1 MGNAGKNSSNRK
13 KIQPSICTLHFGLKA
28 DKTSAGTKPFV
39 RLLAPLTNRLTQ
51 PNYIFYFKKWAF
63 LGSHLTGDVRP
74 YEESDGMVK
83 NVKRFFLV
91 ACSDSIRHYVGPSV
105 RNPFTFQPFWPFV
118 RSSITLFGSEK
129 SFLRSL
135 KPIFKGFS
143 QKFQKIRK
151 FLKVQKVKNMQS

>member
-1 MGNAGKNSSNRK
+1 MKQKAKSKKNKEKKKNSA
-13 KIQPSICTLHFGLKA
+13 ITITFT
-28 DKTSAGTKPFV
+28 KTSFRLSTQKKPFT
-39 RLLAPLTNRLTQ
+39 L
-51 PNYIFYFKKWAF
+51 FF
-63 LGSHLTGDVRP
+63 LKSRSHFFFISLFL
-74 YEESDGMVK
+74 YLFLS
-83 NVKRFFLV
+83 FFLV

-105 RNPFTFQPFWPFV
+105 GPSVGNAFTFQPFWPYV

-151 FLKVQKVKNMQS
+151 FSEVQKVKNMQF